1 MPIIMIS
8 RGTFSGG
15 KAVAEGL
22 AEQLNY
28 PCVSTEILGDA
39 AEEFNVPEEKLNAAL
54 SEPPKVWRRKPG
66 RRVAHMNFVR
76 AVLLKRASGGN
87 LVYHGHAG
95 HLLLKDISHVL
106 RVRVVADMEY
116 RIKAAM
122 YKEKVDRPDAMD
134 IIAKLDHKSAAW
146 TQDLYGIN
154 WQDPALYDAILNLE
168 NMSIP
173 SAIALVAH
181 MADLPDFKPT
191 TSSHEALENL
201 RLSSLVWAE
210 LTKNQY
216 TKNADVRV
224 SAEAGVVTVTGKAG
238 SHKTIDLIPL
248 IANEV
253 TDVKEVRNEVGIG
266 SDWIW

>member
-1 MPIIMIS
+1 MSIIMIS

-28 PCVSTEILGDA
+28 PCVSTEIIGDA
-39 AEEFNVPEEKLNAAL
+39 AEEFHVPEEKLNAAL

-66 RRVAHMNFVR
+66 RRISHMNFFR

-87 LVYHGHAG
+87 LVYHGDAG

-106 RVRVVADMEY
+106 RIRVVADTEY
-116 RIKAAM
+116 RIKVAM
-122 YKEKVDRPDAMD
+122 DEEKVNRPEAMN
-134 IIAKLDHKSAAW
+134 IIKKLDRKSAAW
-146 TQDLYGIN
+146 AQDLYGVN
-154 WQDPALYDAILNLE
+154 LQDPTLYDAIINLE
-168 NMSIP
+168 NMSIT

-191 TSSHEALENL
+191 PASREALKNL
-201 RLSSLVWAE
+201 QLSSLVWAE
-210 LTKNQY
+210 LTKNQH

-224 SAEAGVVTVTGKAG
+224 SAEDGVVTVTGKAG
-238 SHKTIDLIPL
+238 SHKIIDIIPL
-248 IANEV
+248 IAEEV
-253 TDVKEVRNEVGIG
+253 AGVREVRNEVGIG